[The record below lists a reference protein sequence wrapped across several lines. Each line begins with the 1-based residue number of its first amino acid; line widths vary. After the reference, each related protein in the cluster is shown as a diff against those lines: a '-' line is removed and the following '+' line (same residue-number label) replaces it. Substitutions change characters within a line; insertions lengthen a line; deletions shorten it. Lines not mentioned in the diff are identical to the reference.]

1 MAQELEYYL
10 QSLKALVPSLDLQ
23 KPLYKEG
30 TTIGQVVFHCCQSAN
45 YWTRVVILGQSF
57 KRDREAEF
65 KDIPTPEQI
74 NQSIEL
80 AINACS
86 DLEKAN
92 PDLDEKL
99 AKPIKLMPV
108 NIEAK
113 TKMDA
118 FMHVLAH
125 TAEHYG
131 ELFQTTR

>member
-1 MAQELEYYL
+1 MYQELKYYL
-10 QSLKALVPSLDLQ
+10 TSLKSLIPQLSLTQ
-23 KPLYKEG
+23 VIYKEG
-30 TTIGQVVFHCCQSAN
+30 TTIGQVTFHCAQSAN
-45 YWTRVVILGQSF
+45 YWVRVVMLGQSF
-57 KRDREAEF
+57 KRNRDAEF

-86 DLEKAN
+86 ELERAN

-99 AKPIKLMPV
+99 AKPIMLMPV

-113 TKMDA
+113 TKLDA
-118 FMHVLAH
+118 FIHVLAH